1 MPYDS
6 ALSDVLRKQQ
16 QHLEPI
22 HRRRDHDGDISHI
35 ALNALYPDEEPHCRS
50 ESSRIYKAKTR
61 SPSRQL
67 PTTRTIPPRELLH
80 EPLRNMAHPRPSG
93 IVRLHLASQV
103 SATAQRPERLIPST
117 FWSEAEPVRLFASI
131 DPGPARRMEA
141 KRSHVIQLPVF
152 SADRSPSLSRAVY
165 PSTSPLKALH
175 DRVRGIDKIDLRFT
189 GSIRRCDALTKAP
202 LSLRDHDRKEAGSDT
217 SA

>member
-22 HRRRDHDGDISHI
+22 HGRRDHDGDISHI

-131 DPGPARRMEA
+131 DPGPARRMEGSCCAIRGYGRPGLLAHLLPA

-152 SADRSPSLSRAVY
+152 SADRSPSLSRAVH
-165 PSTSPLKALH
+165 PSTSPLNALH
-175 DRVRGIDKIDLRFT
+175 DRVRGIDRIVFPIKIEL
-189 GSIRRCDALTKAP
+189 LEN
-202 LSLRDHDRKEAGSDT
+202 LE
-217 SA
+217 

>member
-22 HRRRDHDGDISHI
+22 HGRRDHDGDISHI
-35 ALNALYPDEEPHCRS
+35 ALNALYPDEEFTNLQGEDKKPKPTATYHENDPSPRTPARAP
-50 ESSRIYKAKTR
+50 EKHGTPTAKW
-61 SPSRQL
+61 
-67 PTTRTIPPRELLH
+67 
-80 EPLRNMAHPRPSG
+80 
-93 IVRLHLASQV
+93 HL

-152 SADRSPSLSRAVY
+152 SADRSPSLSRAVH

-175 DRVRGIDKIDLRFT
+175 DRVRGIDRIVFPIKIEL
-189 GSIRRCDALTKAP
+189 LEN
-202 LSLRDHDRKEAGSDT
+202 LE
-217 SA
+217 